1 MQEAGGRT
9 QAYSETRTAAR
20 AADKP
25 PCLYQARRC
34 PRWPFRGYP
43 RASRMP
49 ENARLRRRA
58 GRDHRARRENV
69 SESDALDYVLGYSA
83 SNDVSCR
90 DLQLPE
96 VCRFMVGYAKSFD
109 GFAPLGP
116 AITSPA
122 LLPDPQNIHYTVKVN
137 GETRQ
142 QIHTATMIFSVR
154 RVIAHLSRGTTLRR
168 GTVIMMGTDNG
179 IGWDTNQFLKHGDVV
194 TMEFEGIGKME
205 NRIVFD

>member
-1 MQEAGGRT
+1 MGFAQQLVPPSNPPIFTKPADALAG
-9 QAYSETRTAAR
+9 
-20 AADKP
+20 
-25 PCLYQARRC
+25 
-34 PRWPFRGYP
+34 PFQDIHVH
-43 RASRMP
+43 P
-49 ENARLRRRA
+49 ECQKMLDYEGELAVII
-58 GRDHRARRENV
+58 GRDAKNV
-69 SESDALDYVLGYSA
+69 SESDALDYILGYSA

-116 AITSPA
+116 AITSTA

-154 RVIAHLSRGTTLRR
+154 QVIAHLSRGTTLRR

-194 TMEFEGIGKME
+194 TMEFEGIGTMS
-205 NRIVFD
+205 NRVVFD